1 MEKDMQAK
9 KLKFPTPAS
18 AKFIGLLVL
27 IHENINCYSPK
38 TKICMCDDVTEAK
51 HSIRNWS

>member
-1 MEKDMQAK
+1 MDKEMQAK

-27 IHENINCYSPK
+27 THENINYHSPK
-38 TKICMCDDVTEAK
+38 TKICMYDDVTEAK
-51 HSIRNWS
+51 HSRRNWS

>member
-27 IHENINCYSPK
+27 IHENINCHSPK

>member
-1 MEKDMQAK
+1 MDKEMQAK

-27 IHENINCYSPK
+27 IHENINYHSPK
-38 TKICMCDDVTEAK
+38 TKICMYDDVTEAK
-51 HSIRNWS
+51 HSRRNWS